1 MLSMLAQNIISVT
14 DTAFMGRVGEIE
26 LGAAAIG
33 GVYFH
38 VLFMLGFGFATGMQ
52 ILISRRKGENNLSQI
67 GPVMETGLLFLWALA
82 AILIVAAQWLTP
94 SIMPLVISHESL
106 LQPSI
111 NFLNIRVYGLI
122 FVFVNVSFRAFHV
135 GTTNTRPLTYGSI
148 IMAVT
153 NVVLDYLLIFGKA
166 GFPKMGLEG
175 AALAS
180 VISEAVEAVY
190 LIGYNSRTK
199 IRKMYQLF
207 YFRNVNF
214 RLLKHT
220 LNISIFV
227 MLQYFISL
235 STWFIFFIVIEKT
248 GEQNLASSNIIRSI
262 YGFITIPVWA
272 YAAVTSS
279 FVSNAIGAGRTEQV
293 TAIIAKIVKISFIT
307 SLIITLCTGVLA
319 RQVLMIYT
327 DNMELVTLSLLSVYV
342 ILIAN
347 IVFSCSCVTFNGVSG
362 TGKTKIAMFIE
373 IISLVFYMIALY
385 LLVYYFPDNVAS
397 AWFSEFVYWSG
408 LLILSLL
415 YLKFGKWKLGGLGYK
430 KTKDTKF
437 FFCVLCINLCVKK
450 ILTFFLRC
458 CDTPSFRNKR

>member
-1 MLSMLAQNIISVT
+1 MRQTNSSVVPGFGKVWAVSLPIMLSMLAQNIISVT

-52 ILISRRKGENNLSQI
+52 ILISRRKGENKSLEI
-67 GPVMETGLLFLWALA
+67 GPIMETGLFFLWAMA
-82 AILIVAAQWLTP
+82 AILIAGAQLLTP
-94 SIMPLVISHESL
+94 HIIPVVISHESL
-106 LQPSI
+106 LQPSMD
-111 NFLNIRVYGLI
+111 FLNIRVYGLI
-122 FVFVNVSFRAFHV
+122 FVFINASFRAFHV
-135 GTTNTRPLTYGSI
+135 GTINTRPLTYGSI

-153 NVVLDYLLIFGKA
+153 NVIFDYLLIFGKA
-166 GFPKMGLEG
+166 GFPEMGLKG

-180 VISEAVEAVY
+180 VIAEAVEAAY
-190 LIGYNSRTK
+190 FIIYNSRAR
-199 IRKMYQLF
+199 IRKTYRLF
-207 YFRNVNF
+207 YFKNMNF
-214 RLLKHT
+214 KLLKHT

-279 FVSNAIGAGRTEQV
+279 FVSNAIGAGHTEQV
-293 TAIIAKIVKISFIT
+293 TAIIARIVKFSFVT
-307 SLIITLCTGVLA
+307 ALIITLCTGILA
-319 RQVLMIYT
+319 KQVLMIYT
-327 DNMELVTLSLLSVYV
+327 DNMELINLSLLSVYV

-347 IVFSCSCVTFNGVSG
+347 IVYSCSCVSFNGVSG

-373 IISLVFYMIALY
+373 IISLVFYMAILY
-385 LLVYYFPDNVAS
+385 LLVYYFPNNVAF
-397 AWFSEFVYWSG
+397 AWLSEFVYWAG

-415 YLKFGKWKLGGLGYK
+415 YLRFGKWRA
-430 KTKDTKF
+430 
-437 FFCVLCINLCVKK
+437 N
-450 ILTFFLRC
+450 
-458 CDTPSFRNKR
+458 

>member
-1 MLSMLAQNIISVT
+1 VWAVSLPVMLSMLAQNIISVT
-14 DTAFMGRVGEIE
+14 DTAFVGRTGEIE

-52 ILISRRKGENNLSQI
+52 ILISRRKGENNLAQI
-67 GPVMETGLLFLWALA
+67 GPVMETGLLFLLTLA
-82 AILIVAAQWLTP
+82 ATLIAGAQLLTP
-94 SIMPLVISHESL
+94 SIMPLVINHESL

-111 NFLNIRVYGLI
+111 DFLNIRVYGLL

-148 IMAVT
+148 IMAMT
-153 NVVLDYLLIFGKA
+153 NVVLDYLLIFGKC
-166 GFPKMGLEG
+166 GFPEMGLKG

-180 VISEAVEAVY
+180 AVAEAVETVY
-190 LIGYNSRTK
+190 FVVYNSRAK
-199 IRKMYQLF
+199 IRKTYRLF

-214 RLLKHT
+214 GLLKKT

-279 FVSNAIGAGRTEQV
+279 FVSNAIGAGHTEQV
-293 TAIIAKIVKISFIT
+293 TAIIAKTVKISFVT
-307 SLIITLCTGVLA
+307 SLIITLCTSVLA

-327 DNMELVTLSLLSVYV
+327 DNMELVDLSLLSVYV
-342 ILIAN
+342 ILAAN
-347 IVFSCSCVTFNGVSG
+347 IIFSCSCVSFSGVSG

-373 IISLVFYMIALY
+373 IISLTFYMMALY
-385 LLVYYFPDNVAS
+385 LLVYYFPDNVEF
-397 AWFSEFVYWSG
+397 AWFSELIYWTG

-415 YLKFGKWKLGGLGYK
+415 YLKYGKWRYQ
-430 KTKDTKF
+430 
-437 FFCVLCINLCVKK
+437 
-450 ILTFFLRC
+450 R
-458 CDTPSFRNKR
+458 

>member
-1 MLSMLAQNIISVT
+1 MKHTELPAVPKFGRVWAVSLPVMLSMLAQNIISVT

-52 ILISRRKGENNLSQI
+52 ILIARRKGENNLSQI

-82 AILIVAAQWLTP
+82 AILVAGAQWLTP
-94 SIMPLVISHESL
+94 CIMPGVISHESL

-111 NFLNIRVYGLI
+111 NFLSIRVYGLI

-148 IMAVT
+148 IMAAT
-153 NVVLDYLLIFGKA
+153 NIVLDYLLIFGKA

-180 VISEAVEAVY
+180 VIAEAVEAVY
-190 LIGYNSRTK
+190 FIIYNSRSK
-199 IRKMYQLF
+199 IRKTYRLF
-207 YFRNVNF
+207 YFKNVNF
-214 RLLKHT
+214 KLLKHT

-248 GEQNLASSNIIRSI
+248 GEKNLASSNIIRSI

-279 FVSNAIGAGRTEQV
+279 FVSNAIGAGHSGQV
-293 TAIIAKIVKISFIT
+293 TAIISKIVKISFVT
-307 SLIITLCTGVLA
+307 SFIITLCTGILA

-327 DNMELVTLSLLSVYV
+327 NNRELLNLSLLSVYV
-342 ILIAN
+342 ILAAN

-362 TGKTKIAMFIE
+362 TGKTKTAMFIE
-373 IISLVFYMIALY
+373 IASLAFYMAALY
-385 LLVYYFPDNVAS
+385 LLVYYFPENVAF
-397 AWFSEFVYWSG
+397 AWCSEFVYWVG

-415 YLKFGKWKLGGLGYK
+415 YLRFGKWQ
-430 KTKDTKF
+430 TKF
-437 FFCVLCINLCVKK
+437 
-450 ILTFFLRC
+450 
-458 CDTPSFRNKR
+458 

>member
-1 MLSMLAQNIISVT
+1 MLSMLAQNVISIT

-33 GVYFH
+33 GIYFH

-52 ILISRRKGENNLSQI
+52 ILISRYKGENTLSRI

-82 AILIVAAQWLTP
+82 AALIIGAQWLTP
-94 SIMPLVISHESL
+94 VIMPGIISHESL
-106 LQPSI
+106 LQPSVS
-111 NFLNIRVYGLI
+111 FLNIRVYGLI

-135 GTTNTRPLTYGSI
+135 GTANTRPLTYGSI
-148 IMAVT
+148 IMAAT
-153 NVVLDYLLIFGKA
+153 NIVLDWLLVFGKA

-180 VISEAVEAVY
+180 VISEAVEAAY
-190 LIGYNSRTK
+190 LIAYNSRAK
-199 IRKMYQLF
+199 IRTVYKLF

-214 RLLKHT
+214 KLLKST

-262 YGFITIPVWA
+262 YGLITIPVWA

-279 FVSNAIGAGRTEQV
+279 FVSNAIGAGHTELV
-293 TAIIAKIVKISFIT
+293 TAIIAKIARISFVT
-307 SLIITLCTGVLA
+307 SLVITLVTGILA

-327 DNMELVTLSLLSVYV
+327 DSMELVNLSLMSVYV
-342 ILIAN
+342 ILGAN
-347 IVFSCSCVTFNGVSG
+347 IVFSFSCVSFNGVSG
-362 TGKTKIAMFIE
+362 TGRTKTAMFIE
-373 IISLVFYMIALY
+373 IISLVFYMAALY
-385 LLVYYFPDNVAS
+385 LLVYYFPDNVAF
-397 AWFSEFVYWSG
+397 AWFSEFAYWLG
-408 LLILSLL
+408 VLILSLL
-415 YLKFGKWKLGGLGYK
+415 YLRFGKWRQL
-430 KTKDTKF
+430 
-437 FFCVLCINLCVKK
+437 K
-450 ILTFFLRC
+450 I
-458 CDTPSFRNKR
+458 SN

>member
-1 MLSMLAQNIISVT
+1 MKHTELSTVPKFGRVWAVSLPVMLSMLAQNIISLT

-52 ILISRRKGENNLSQI
+52 ILIARRKGENNLSQI

-82 AILIVAAQWLTP
+82 AVLIAGAQWLTP
-94 SIMPLVISHESL
+94 VIMPGIINHESL
-106 LQPSI
+106 LQPSV

-153 NVVLDYLLIFGKA
+153 NIVLDYLLIFGKS
-166 GFPKMGLEG
+166 GFPEMGLEG

-180 VISEAVEAVY
+180 VISEAVEAIYFIV
-190 LIGYNSRTK
+190 YNSRSK
-199 IRKMYQLF
+199 IRKAYRLF
-207 YFRNVNF
+207 YFRNVSF
-214 RLLKHT
+214 KLLKRT
-220 LNISIFV
+220 LNISVFV

-279 FVSNAIGAGRTEQV
+279 FVSNAIGAGHSGQV
-293 TAIIAKIVKISFIT
+293 IAIISKIAKISF
-307 SLIITLCTGVLA
+307 
-319 RQVLMIYT
+319 
-327 DNMELVTLSLLSVYV
+327 VT
-342 ILIAN
+342 
-347 IVFSCSCVTFNGVSG
+347 
-362 TGKTKIAMFIE
+362 
-373 IISLVFYMIALY
+373 
-385 LLVYYFPDNVAS
+385 
-397 AWFSEFVYWSG
+397 
-408 LLILSLL
+408 
-415 YLKFGKWKLGGLGYK
+415 
-430 KTKDTKF
+430 
-437 FFCVLCINLCVKK
+437 
-450 ILTFFLRC
+450 
-458 CDTPSFRNKR
+458 

>member
-1 MLSMLAQNIISVT
+1 MLAQNIIMVT

-52 ILISRRKGENNLSQI
+52 ILIARRKGENNLTSI
-67 GPVMETGLLFLWALA
+67 GPVMETGLLFLWTLA
-82 AILIVAAQWLTP
+82 AILIVGSQWLTP
-94 SIMPLVISHESL
+94 NIMPGVINHQSL

-135 GTTNTRPLTYGSI
+135 GTTNTRPLTYGSV
-148 IMAVT
+148 IMAAS

-166 GFPKMGLEG
+166 GFPEMGLEG

-180 VISEAVEAVY
+180 VISEAVEAIYFIV
-190 LIGYNSRTK
+190 YNSRSK
-199 IRKMYQLF
+199 IRKTYRLF
-207 YFRNVNF
+207 YFKNVDF
-214 RLLKHT
+214 KLLKHT

-262 YGFITIPVWA
+262 YSFITIPIWA

-279 FVSNAIGAGRTEQV
+279 FVSSAIGEGCAEQV
-293 TAIIAKIVKISFIT
+293 TAIIAKVVKISFIT
-307 SLIITLCTGVLA
+307 SLIITLGMGILA
-319 RQVLMIYT
+319 KQALMIYT
-327 DNMELVTLSLLSVYV
+327 NNEELINLSLLSMYA
-342 ILIAN
+342 ILGAN
-347 IVFSCSCVTFNGVSG
+347 IIFSCSCVSFNGVSG

-373 IISLVFYMIALY
+373 IISLSFYMTALY
-385 LLVYYFPDNVAS
+385 LLVHFFPENVAL
-397 AWFSEFVYWSG
+397 AWLSEFVYWLV
-408 LLILSLL
+408 LLILALL
-415 YLKFGKWKLGGLGYK
+415 YLRFGKWREK
-430 KTKDTKF
+430 
-437 FFCVLCINLCVKK
+437 
-450 ILTFFLRC
+450 
-458 CDTPSFRNKR
+458 

>member
-1 MLSMLAQNIISVT
+1 MFAKNKNEGKEMTHTVSPAVPGFKKIWAVSLPIMLSMLAQNIISVT

-52 ILISRRKGENNLSQI
+52 ILISRRKGENNPEKI
-67 GPVMETGLLFLWALA
+67 GPVMETGLLFLWTLA
-82 AILIVAAQWLTP
+82 AILIAGAQWLTP
-94 SIMPLVISHESL
+94 CIMPGIISHESL

-111 NFLNIRVYGLI
+111 NFLNIRVFGLI

-135 GTTNTRPLTYGSI
+135 GVTNTRPLTYGSI

-153 NVVLDYLLIFGKA
+153 NVILDYLLIFGKS

-180 VISEAVEAVY
+180 VISEAAEAVY
-190 LIGYNSRTK
+190 FIVYNSRSR
-199 IRKMYQLF
+199 IRKTYRLF
-207 YFRNVNF
+207 YFRNMNF
-214 RLLKHT
+214 KLLKQT

-279 FVSNAIGAGRTEQV
+279 FVSNAIGAGYAKQIN
-293 TAIIAKIVKISFIT
+293 AIIARIVKISFIT
-307 SLIITLCTGVLA
+307 ASAIVLLSGPLA
-319 RQVLMIYT
+319 RQILMIYT
-327 DNMELVTLSLLSVYV
+327 NNTELVNLSLLSVYV
-342 ILIAN
+342 ILGAN
-347 IVFSCSCVTFNGVSG
+347 IVFSCSCVVFNGVSG

-373 IISLVFYMIALY
+373 IISLAFYMAALY
-385 LLVYYFPDNVAS
+385 LLVYLFPENVEY
-397 AWFSEFVYWSG
+397 AWFSEFVYWIG
-408 LLILSLL
+408 VLIFSLIYFRIIKNL
-415 YLKFGKWKLGGLGYK
+415 RDESKFN
-430 KTKDTKF
+430 
-437 FFCVLCINLCVKK
+437 IVKA
-450 ILTFFLRC
+450 I
-458 CDTPSFRNKR
+458 